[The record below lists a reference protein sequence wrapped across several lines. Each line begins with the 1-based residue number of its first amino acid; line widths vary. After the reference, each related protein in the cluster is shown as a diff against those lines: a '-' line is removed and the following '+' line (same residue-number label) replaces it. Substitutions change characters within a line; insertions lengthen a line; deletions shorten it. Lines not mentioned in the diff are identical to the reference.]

1 MSHPHFAVNFA
12 FVSANVQQRPL
23 ATLVE
28 RKHEGEYLVEML
40 SRDKSIHCTGHVVHP
55 LLNPA
60 ACQSFAADFI
70 LKRDTH
76 CSGCTQC
83 ERNHTLRACPA
94 RASIKKHLLVAVFID
109 DSRQGIEDQ
118 RDPSSFA
125 SCQTISCLT
134 AQPFTFCLVVTP
146 YVLPIFCSNLNHLSE
161 YGFAC
166 LAGQIQAGFS
176 Q

>member
-1 MSHPHFAVNFA
+1 MRENFWWKCCPGINPSIALAMLCILFSILLRVNPLHPISFSKEIHIVVDAR
-12 FVSANVQQRPL
+12 NVKGITPSG
-23 ATLVE
+23 LVQP
-28 RKHEGEYLVEML
+28 V
-40 SRDKSIHCTGHVVHP
+40 
-55 LLNPA
+55 
-60 ACQSFAADFI
+60 Q
-70 LKRDTH
+70 
-76 CSGCTQC
+76 
-83 ERNHTLRACPA
+83 
-94 RASIKKHLLVAVFID
+94 SIKKHLLVAVFID

-118 RDPSSFA
+118 MDPSSFA

-134 AQPFTFCLVVTP
+134 AQPFTFSLVVTP